1 MSKINNEMAKIK
13 HLMNYSHEKDNNTP
27 YRSIEY
33 IKEGV
38 DGKTYGIIKEG
49 SSYYIKVTDKKGK
62 NLVSENFEYI
72 GGFMEKAK
80 NQYNSFTKA
89 LKNLDL
95 KLMNLKESYESK
107 STIIESTNPE
117 VKEVMISEATDS
129 MRDEIKR
136 QRQIMLN
143 AQLISENYMVK
154 PEGIGFGKVGDSEP
168 FAKNKAEINQYKG
181 KIGTEKEANE
191 EPFNEKG
198 EPKEKGDKDCE
209 LKEVPGTLKG
219 KAPMKPVM
227 EAEEYEVEDV
237 ELSEPEDEEVID
249 IEGENEDADVLADEL
264 TDETAAC
271 DGECQDTLSMIL
283 QRLGDLEAKI
293 DEMKYSNNEL
303 YPEDETSMEG
313 EGESEFELEIGD
325 EMPMEDEEGE
335 MPMEDEEDEFEF
347 DDEEDLSESVKN
359 IALRTLNEMFGYD
372 DFDDPYG
379 DSALDRFL
387 NDPKNQINYK
397 EVGRYKPSIKD
408 EEEFDELEASEDDVI
423 ELDGDD
429 YNPFRDN
436 LDDGI
441 DDFDA
446 MDEDITEDEI

>member
-38 DGKTYGIIKEG
+38 DGKTYGIIREG

-181 KIGTEKEANE
+181 KIGTEKEASE

-249 IEGENEDADVLADEL
+249 IEGEGENEDVDVLADEL

-303 YPEDETSMEG
+303 YPEEETSMEG
-313 EGESEFELEIGD
+313 EGELELETGD

-335 MPMEDEEDEFEF
+335 MPVEDEEEEFEF

-372 DFDDPYG
+372 DFDDDPYG

-397 EVGRYKPSIKD
+397 EVERFKPSIED
-408 EEEFDELEASEDDVI
+408 EEEFDEFEPSDDYELDVI
-423 ELDGDD
+423 ELDDD
-429 YNPFRDN
+429 
-436 LDDGI
+436 I
-441 DDFDA
+441 EDDF
-446 MDEDITEDEI
+446 EGIEDEI